1 MQELRI
7 KVDTN
12 EKSVILLNN
21 YKIVEQYTIDKEN
34 IEGNIYLGV
43 IKNIVPGLKAT
54 FVDIGKS
61 KNAFIHFE
69 DLGKT
74 KDEIKL
80 NEKILVQVQ
89 KNAVKQKGA
98 KLTTNIKLTG
108 RQIVL
113 MPKTDFISVSRKIE
127 DEGKREKLKEI
138 VKKYLPINCGAII
151 RTNCIF
157 ANEEEIRQ
165 DIQMLTARWNNIKNS
180 IEKNMKNVPCIIEE
194 DNSIVKSLILAT
206 VDSKMSKITTNSK
219 EYNEEIL
226 NFLKLYKLENIIKI
240 ELDNNVFEKYTI
252 EKELQSLENNKVW
265 LNCGGQIVID
275 KTEALTAIDVNSGK
289 CIGKDSLEETILK
302 VNIEAAK
309 EIAKQIRLRDI
320 GGIVIVDFIDMEKEN
335 SKEKLLK
342 SMEEEIKKDRA
353 KVQIEGF
360 SKLNLL
366 EFTRKQLYGNK
377 GRSYFSGCI
386 YNKICNVVRKKQAR
400 F

>member
-12 EKSVILLNN
+12 EKSVILLND
-21 YKIVEQYTIDKEN
+21 YKIVEQYTINKEN
-34 IEGNIYLGV
+34 IEGNIYLGT

-127 DEGKREKLKEI
+127 DEGKREELKEI

-366 EFTRKQLYGNK
+366 EFTRKQLYGK
-377 GRSYFSGCI
+377 E
-386 YNKICNVVRKKQAR
+386 
-400 F
+400 

>member
-7 KVDTN
+7 KVDAN
-12 EKSVILLNN
+12 EKTVILLNN

-80 NEKILVQVQ
+80 NETILFQVQ

-113 MPKTDFISVSRKIE
+113 MPQTDFISVSRKIE
-127 DEGKREKLKEI
+127 DEQKREELKEI
-138 VKKYLPINCGAII
+138 AKKYLPKNCGAII
-151 RTNCIF
+151 RTNCIL
-157 ANEEEIRQ
+157 ATEEEIKQ
-165 DIQMLTARWNNIKNS
+165 DIKMLINRWENIKN
-180 IEKNMKNVPCIIEE
+180 IAKKKIKNVPCIIEE
-194 DNSIVKSLILAT
+194 ESSIVKSLILST
-206 VDSKMSKITTNSK
+206 VDSKMNKITTNNE
-219 EYNEEIL
+219 EYNKEIL
-226 NFLKLYKLENIIKI
+226 NFLKMHNLESRI
-240 ELDNNVFEKYTI
+240 ELEYENDVFEKYTI
-252 EKELQSLENNKVW
+252 EKELQSLKNNKVW

-289 CIGKDSLEETILK
+289 CIGKNNLEETILK
-302 VNIEAAK
+302 VNIESAK

-320 GGIVIVDFIDMEKEN
+320 GGIIIVDFIDMEKDE
-335 SKEKLLK
+335 SKQKLLNCI
-342 SMEEEIKKDRA
+342 EEEAKKDRA

-366 EFTRKQLYGNK
+366 ELTRKQLYGK
-377 GRSYFSGCI
+377 E
-386 YNKICNVVRKKQAR
+386 
-400 F
+400 

>member
-7 KVDTN
+7 KVDAN
-12 EKSVILLNN
+12 EKTVILLNN

-80 NEKILVQVQ
+80 NETILVQVQ

-113 MPKTDFISVSRKIE
+113 MPQTDFISVSRKIE
-127 DEGKREKLKEI
+127 DEQKREELKEI
-138 VKKYLPINCGAII
+138 AKKYLPKNCGAII
-151 RTNCIF
+151 RTNCIL
-157 ANEEEIRQ
+157 ATEEEIKQ
-165 DIQMLTARWNNIKNS
+165 DIKMLINRWENIKN
-180 IEKNMKNVPCIIEE
+180 IAKKKIKNVPCIIEE
-194 DNSIVKSLILAT
+194 ESSIVKSLILST
-206 VDSKMSKITTNSK
+206 VDSKMNKITTNNE
-219 EYNEEIL
+219 EYNKEIL
-226 NFLKLYKLENIIKI
+226 NFLKMHNLESRI
-240 ELDNNVFEKYTI
+240 ELEYENDVFEKYTI
-252 EKELQSLENNKVW
+252 EKELQSLKNNKVW

-289 CIGKDSLEETILK
+289 CIGKNNLEETILK
-302 VNIEAAK
+302 VNIESAK

-320 GGIVIVDFIDMEKEN
+320 GGIIIVDFIDMEKDE
-335 SKEKLLK
+335 SKQKLLNCI
-342 SMEEEIKKDRA
+342 EEEAKKDRA

-366 EFTRKQLYGNK
+366 ELTRKQLYGK
-377 GRSYFSGCI
+377 E
-386 YNKICNVVRKKQAR
+386 
-400 F
+400 

>member
-12 EKSVILLNN
+12 EKSVILLND
-21 YKIVEQYTIDKEN
+21 YKIVEQYTINKEN
-34 IEGNIYLGV
+34 IEGNIYLGT
-43 IKNIVPGLKAT
+43 IKNIIPGLKAV
-54 FVDIGKS
+54 FVDIGKT
-61 KNAFIHFE
+61 KNAFIHYE

-74 KDEIKL
+74 KNEIKL

-265 LNCGGQIVID
+265 LNYGGQIVID

-366 EFTRKQLYGNK
+366 EFTRKQLYGK
-377 GRSYFSGCI
+377 E
-386 YNKICNVVRKKQAR
+386 
-400 F
+400 

>member
-12 EKSVILLNN
+12 EKSVILLND
-21 YKIVEQYTIDKEN
+21 YKIVEQYTINKEN
-34 IEGNIYLGV
+34 IEGNIYLGT
-43 IKNIVPGLKAT
+43 IKNIIPGLKAV
-54 FVDIGKS
+54 FVDIGKT
-61 KNAFIHFE
+61 KNAFIHYE

-74 KDEIKL
+74 KNEIKL

-98 KLTTNIKLTG
+98 KLTTNIKLIG

-127 DEGKREKLKEI
+127 DEGKREELKEI

-320 GGIVIVDFIDMEKEN
+320 GEIVIVDFIDMEKEN

-366 EFTRKQLYGNK
+366 EFTRKQLYGK
-377 GRSYFSGCI
+377 E
-386 YNKICNVVRKKQAR
+386 
-400 F
+400 

>member
-7 KVDTN
+7 KVNTN
-12 EKSVILLNN
+12 EKSVILLDD
-21 YKIVEQYTIDKEN
+21 YKIVEQYIINKEN
-34 IEGNIYLGV
+34 IEGNIYLGI
-43 IKNIVPGLKAT
+43 IKNIIPGLKAV
-54 FVDIGKS
+54 FVDIGKT
-61 KNAFIHFE
+61 KNAFIHYE

-74 KDEIKL
+74 KNEIKL

-89 KNAVKQKGA
+89 KNAIKQKGA

-108 RQIVL
+108 RQVVL
-113 MPKTDFISVSRKIE
+113 MPKTNFISVSRKIE
-127 DEGKREKLKEI
+127 DEGKREELKEV
-138 VKKYLPINCGAII
+138 VKKYLPNNCGAII

-157 ANEEEIRQ
+157 AKEEEIKQ
-165 DIQMLTARWNNIKNS
+165 DIQMLTARWNNIKDS
-180 IEKNMKNVPCIIEE
+180 IEKNMENVPCIIEE

-219 EYNEEIL
+219 EYNEELL
-226 NFLKLYKLENIIKI
+226 NFLKLYKLENIIKV

-252 EKELQSLENNKVW
+252 EKELQSLENNKIW

-289 CIGKDSLEETILK
+289 CIGKDNLEETILK

-320 GGIVIVDFIDMEKEN
+320 GGIVIVDFIDMGKDK
-335 SKEKLLK
+335 SKEILLK
-342 SMEEEIKKDRA
+342 AMEEEIKKDRA

-366 EFTRKQLYGNK
+366 EFTRKQLYGK
-377 GRSYFSGCI
+377 E
-386 YNKICNVVRKKQAR
+386 
-400 F
+400 

>member
-7 KVDTN
+7 KVDAN
-12 EKSVILLNN
+12 EKTVILLNN

-80 NEKILVQVQ
+80 NETILVQVQ

-113 MPKTDFISVSRKIE
+113 MPQTDFISVSRKIE
-127 DEGKREKLKEI
+127 DEQKREELKEI
-138 VKKYLPINCGAII
+138 AKKYLPKNCGAII
-151 RTNCIF
+151 RTNCIL
-157 ANEEEIRQ
+157 ATEEEIKQ
-165 DIQMLTARWNNIKNS
+165 DIKMLINRWENIKN
-180 IEKNMKNVPCIIEE
+180 IAKKKIKNVPCIIEE
-194 DNSIVKSLILAT
+194 ESSIVKSLILST
-206 VDSKMSKITTNSK
+206 VDSKMNKITTNNE
-219 EYNEEIL
+219 EYNKEIL
-226 NFLKLYKLENIIKI
+226 NFLKMHNLESRI
-240 ELDNNVFEKYTI
+240 ELEYENDVFEKYTI
-252 EKELQSLENNKVW
+252 EKELQSLKNNKVW

-289 CIGKDSLEETILK
+289 CIGKNNLEETILK
-302 VNIEAAK
+302 VNIESAK

-320 GGIVIVDFIDMEKEN
+320 GGIIIVDFIDMEKDE
-335 SKEKLLK
+335 SKQKLLNCI
-342 SMEEEIKKDRA
+342 EEETKKDRA

-366 EFTRKQLYGNK
+366 ELTRKQLYGK
-377 GRSYFSGCI
+377 E
-386 YNKICNVVRKKQAR
+386 
-400 F
+400 

>member
-7 KVDTN
+7 KVDAN
-12 EKSVILLNN
+12 EKTVILLNN

-80 NEKILVQVQ
+80 NETILVQVQ
-89 KNAVKQKGA
+89 KNAVKQKGT

-113 MPKTDFISVSRKIE
+113 MPQTDFISVSRKIE
-127 DEGKREKLKEI
+127 DEQKREELKEI
-138 VKKYLPINCGAII
+138 AKKYLPKNCGAII
-151 RTNCIF
+151 RTNCIL
-157 ANEEEIRQ
+157 ATEEEIKQ
-165 DIQMLTARWNNIKNS
+165 DIKMLINRWENIKN
-180 IEKNMKNVPCIIEE
+180 IAKKKIKNVPCIIEE
-194 DNSIVKSLILAT
+194 ESSIVKSLILST
-206 VDSKMSKITTNSK
+206 VDSKMNKITTNNE
-219 EYNEEIL
+219 EYNKEIL
-226 NFLKLYKLENIIKI
+226 NFLKMHNLESRI
-240 ELDNNVFEKYTI
+240 ELEYENDVFEKYTI
-252 EKELQSLENNKVW
+252 EKELQSLKNNKVW

-289 CIGKDSLEETILK
+289 CIGKNNLEETILK
-302 VNIEAAK
+302 VNIESAK

-320 GGIVIVDFIDMEKEN
+320 GGIIIVDFIDMEKDE
-335 SKEKLLK
+335 SKQKLLNCI
-342 SMEEEIKKDRA
+342 EEETKKDRA

-366 EFTRKQLYGNK
+366 ELTRKQLYGK
-377 GRSYFSGCI
+377 E
-386 YNKICNVVRKKQAR
+386 
-400 F
+400 